1 MSISRDREAV
11 GLTASAELPPVAT
24 EFAGL
29 AQVGRATGR
38 AHMPGVSRMLRR
50 IDRRHTPYSF
60 VSAAAGFLLFLT
72 LIVDLIFSNN
82 TGNPIELDVLL
93 LVASAAC
100 TVVPLVM
107 GRRYP
112 PWAGLIPVS
121 VLALSALYFIGFSD
135 IDQRVVSSMQELPIV
150 ALYLGWF
157 YRGWLARSIIIVF
170 SICVFIAILLS
181 SSFGES
187 GHFSLPFGVASVAI
201 MAFCFEAGSYLQR
214 ELERHA
220 VHDHLTGVL
229 NRRGF
234 SERFALEQDRSRR
247 MGAKLTLAVIDF
259 DHFKRVNDE
268 QGHAAGDEL
277 LRSSVR
283 AWSMRLFD
291 SDALGRLG
299 GDEFVMLLPQRSLR
313 DSRALLELLRRAS
326 THSWSWGLS
335 EVGPDDT
342 LECVLSR
349 ADAELYERKAK
360 VHQ

>member
-1 MSISRDREAV
+1 M
-11 GLTASAELPPVAT
+11 AT
-24 EFAGL
+24 EFSGL
-29 AQVGRATGR
+29 AQVGHIPGR
-38 AHMPGVSRMLRR
+38 SDMPWVARMRRR

-60 VSAAAGFLLFLT
+60 VSAAAGFLLFMT
-72 LIVDLIFSNN
+72 LIVDLVFSND
-82 TGNPIELDVLL
+82 TGNPVQVDVLL
-93 LVASAAC
+93 LLASAAC

-112 PWAGLIPVS
+112 PWAGLIPVG
-121 VLALSALYFIGFSD
+121 VLALSTLYFIGFSD

-157 YRGWLARSIIIVF
+157 YRGWLARGIMIVF
-170 SICVFIAILLS
+170 SICVFIEILMS
-181 SSFGES
+181 SSFGGS
-187 GHFSLPFGVASVAI
+187 GHFSIPIGVASVAI
-201 MAFCFEAGSYLQR
+201 MAFCFEAGSFLQR

-220 VHDHLTGVL
+220 VRDHLTGVL

-234 SERFALEQDRSRR
+234 GERFALEQDRSRR
-247 MGAKLTLAVIDF
+247 MGTRLTIAVIDF

-277 LRSSVR
+277 LQSSVR
-283 AWSMRLFD
+283 AWSLRLFD

-299 GDEFVMLLPQRSLR
+299 GDEFVMLLPQRTLR
-313 DSRALLELLRRAS
+313 DARELLELLRRAS
-326 THSWSWGLS
+326 THSWSWGLC